1 MKKFDTNFSK
11 PSPQQLNSLLKY
23 YQAGRYIDVEKLSIS
38 ITQEFPE
45 HPFAWKVLAVVL
57 NQNGKLRESL
67 VASQKSVQLEP
78 QDSAAH
84 NNLGNTLQEL
94 GRLNE
99 AEVSYREAITLKP
112 DYAEAYSNLGNIL
125 KELGRLEESE
135 ASYRKAITLKPDFA
149 DAYLNLCELLENSN
163 KLAET
168 LLVIKIA
175 KVKVV
180 EKEADFLFYEA
191 LILFREENYEIAER
205 LIKRINK
212 DEIQEKRK
220 INFLKLKANIYHYR
234 KDYKL
239 AFETFNDM
247 NESVKDSHEYKKQ
260 EPEMYFNQQKKSIF
274 QIEQLQRKSS
284 YKIETQATW
293 LQPTFLI
300 GFPRSGTTLL
310 DTILSSHSKIN
321 VAGEKQMLQ
330 KMESELGHFPKISMI
345 EEIDNELAETLSGL
359 YFKELKKH
367 CSLEENNVAIDKLPL
382 NILKVP
388 LINKIFPKAKFILAL
403 RHPFDCVMSCWMQN
417 FKMNAPMANM
427 VDLDRV
433 VDFYCTAMKILNLCE
448 KRYVLNIH
456 RVRYEDL
463 VLNFEGEVSNILQF
477 LNLKWEEKL
486 RNYQATALE
495 KGIIDTPS
503 YSQVVKPIY
512 KTSSYRWKNYEKY
525 LEPYKVQLAPWL
537 QEYGYLN

>member
-1 MKKFDTNFSK
+1 
-11 PSPQQLNSLLKY
+11 
-23 YQAGRYIDVEKLSIS
+23 
-38 ITQEFPE
+38 
-45 HPFAWKVLAVVL
+45 
-57 NQNGKLRESL
+57 
-67 VASQKSVQLEP
+67 
-78 QDSAAH
+78 
-84 NNLGNTLQEL
+84 
-94 GRLNE
+94 
-99 AEVSYREAITLKP
+99 
-112 DYAEAYSNLGNIL
+112 
-125 KELGRLEESE
+125 
-135 ASYRKAITLKPDFA
+135 
-149 DAYLNLCELLENSN
+149 
-163 KLAET
+163 
-168 LLVIKIA
+168 
-175 KVKVV
+175 
-180 EKEADFLFYEA
+180 
-191 LILFREENYEIAER
+191 
-205 LIKRINK
+205 
-212 DEIQEKRK
+212 
-220 INFLKLKANIYHYR
+220 
-234 KDYKL
+234 
-239 AFETFNDM
+239 M

-525 LEPYKVQLAPWL
+525 LEPYKSRLEPWI
-537 QEYGYLN
+537 QEYGYSS